1 MAVGFS
7 NFLYVLRTVYN
18 IVISMGENEQANS
31 EMERLQPNLKAYSN
45 IDIEAIFLRLSIKND
60 KLKNFLQNSK
70 KAMADDNM
78 AELKVLVMN
87 RERSIKG
94 SSRAKTMNAS
104 SVYADKWIGGGYLD
118 YRLGRVQQ
126 LLKDIFDGEAD
137 NV

>member
-1 MAVGFS
+1 MAGG
-7 NFLYVLRTVYN
+7 N
-18 IVISMGENEQANS
+18 IE
-31 EMERLQPNLKAYSN
+31 
-45 IDIEAIFLRLSIKND
+45 
-60 KLKNFLQNSK
+60 
-70 KAMADDNM
+70 
-78 AELKVLVMN
+78 ELKRLVTN

-104 SVYADKWIGGGYLD
+104 SIYADKWIGGGYLD